1 MLTHIKTSSNY
12 LNHLQKYVFVMIRL
26 FGPPT
31 FFVTLIT
38 CENNW
43 SILMKTLKDLHTKH
57 FQQIVKIF
65 FNDSLTNKDFIKNDL
80 ITCARY

>member
-1 MLTHIKTSSNY
+1 
-12 LNHLQKYVFVMIRL
+12 MIRQ

-43 SILMKTLKDLHTKH
+43 SILMKTLKDFHTKH
-57 FQQIVKIF
+57 FQQNVKII
-65 FNDSLTNKDFIKNDL
+65 FNDSLTDKDL
-80 ITCARY
+80 IKMKLLHVHDTKNIE